1 MTSDIL
7 TLHSA
12 APLPEQTATIQQIPD
27 WTLLDQ
33 GVYWQG
39 EADGC
44 AAAAVIDIVGVA
56 GRNDYEACFLLM
68 P

>member
-7 TLHSA
+7 TLHNVPQ
-12 APLPEQTATIQQIPD
+12 APVQTEAPAQE

>member
-7 TLHSA
+7 TLHNVPQ
-12 APLPEQTATIQQIPD
+12 APAQAQAPAQE
-27 WTLLDQ
+27 WTLLEQ

-39 EADGC
+39 EADAC
-44 AAAAVIDIVGVA
+44 ATAATIDIVGVA
-56 GRNDYEACFLLM
+56 DSKLFEACFLLM

>member
-12 APLPEQTATIQQIPD
+12 AALPEQTATNQQIPD
-27 WTLLDQ
+27 WTLLNQ

-39 EADGC
+39 EADAC
-44 AAAAVIDIVGVA
+44 ATAAAIDIVGVA
-56 GRNDYEACFLLM
+56 DRNDYEACFLLM